1 MFIDI
6 HVLPAFY
13 EPINGDESKE
23 DLRHEALDIHL
34 NGIAKLEHIKNQMR
48 CAGLDKMALLA
59 QDYSS
64 EHGEPIVSN
73 DEIRTLVDCEPDE
86 FNFVLWKDS
95 SPLPNF
101 RVCIRQA
108 WRVRSSTAAAIIRR
122 QDDIFM
128 ILSFPNVRCGKSTCT
143 ALKLP

>member
-13 EPINGDESKE
+13 EPINGDERTE
-23 DLRHEALDIHL
+23 ELRHEALDIHL

-73 DEIRTLVDCEPDE
+73 DEIRTLVDCEPE
-86 FNFVLWKDS
+86 RF
-95 SPLPNF
+95 
-101 RVCIRQA
+101 I
-108 WRVRSSTAAAIIRR
+108 
-122 QDDIFM
+122 
-128 ILSFPNVRCGKSTCT
+128 G
-143 ALKLP
+143 